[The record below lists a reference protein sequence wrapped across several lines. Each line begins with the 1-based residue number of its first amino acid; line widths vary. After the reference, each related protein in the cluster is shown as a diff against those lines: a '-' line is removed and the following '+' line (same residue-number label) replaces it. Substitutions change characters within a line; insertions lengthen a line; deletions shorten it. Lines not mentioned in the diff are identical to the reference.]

1 MRGALLF
8 EYKPPRAHPIVYA
21 GMMLFAFVLV
31 TGSIE
36 NLLRENRP
44 LIYAVYALPLVVT
57 GWLFM
62 LLYPSDVRIHAEGVA
77 PSRPLIAR
85 WYKPFIRFDDVDA
98 IFPSYYDVT
107 GAFVSPFASS
117 DGKVTQMGLALET
130 TSGRVETIRFTPS
143 RFTMWQPESR
153 GYLEALEVVKH
164 AWGDRPLVAKADTF
178 SREQGEAMIAEAQK
192 PFMPFF
198 AIVLLFASA
207 APILW
212 VLTRLGLDVAIALP
226 LAVLAPV
233 GVSLKS
239 FTESRKRHL
248 ILNRLSKAAEHR
260 RGTA

>member
-21 GMMLFAFVLV
+21 GMMLFAFVMM

-36 NLLRENRP
+36 NLLREDRP
-44 LIYAVYALPLVVT
+44 LIYAVYALPLVLTV
-57 GWLFM
+57 WLYVLFF
-62 LLYPSDVRIHAEGVA
+62 PSSVRIYENGVA
-77 PSRPLIAR
+77 PSRALVMR
-85 WYKPFIRFDDVDA
+85 WRKPFVAFSDVAA
-98 IFPSYYDVT
+98 IYPSYYDVT

-130 TSGRVETIRFTPS
+130 TSGRIETMRFTPS

-153 GYLEALEVVKH
+153 GYLEALDVIKH
-164 AWGDRPLVAKADTF
+164 AWGDRPLVASADTF
-178 SREQGEAMIAEAQK
+178 TREQGEAMIAEAQK

-212 VLTRLGLDVAIALP
+212 VLTKLGVGVAVALP
-226 LAVLAPV
+226 LALLVPL

-239 FTESRKRHL
+239 FSESRKRHI